1 MRVGG
6 PYKITATFVGYKDQ
20 ELNDVYLNLGQK
32 TPINFTL
39 SESSTSLDAVTI
51 SANANSALNAKRTG
65 SSTNISSDQ
74 LKSLPSISRSVQD
87 YTRLTPS
94 SDGGNSFGGRNTQFN
109 NFSLDGTIFN
119 NPFGL
124 DAPTVGGQSNAQPVS
139 LDAIEQVQVAI
150 APCDITQAGFT
161 GASVTLITVILIT
174 MGQETTI

>member
-74 LKSLPSISRSVQD
+74 LKSLPSI
-87 YTRLTPS
+87 
-94 SDGGNSFGGRNTQFN
+94 
-109 NFSLDGTIFN
+109 
-119 NPFGL
+119 
-124 DAPTVGGQSNAQPVS
+124 
-139 LDAIEQVQVAI
+139 
-150 APCDITQAGFT
+150 
-161 GASVTLITVILIT
+161 
-174 MGQETTI
+174 